1 MKMSFK
7 FSQRSEN
14 NLIGVNPNLINV
26 VRRAL
31 EITNV
36 DFTVIEGL
44 RTLERQ
50 KSLYAQGRTMPGNVV
65 TWTMKSKH
73 IDGLAVDLLPVVG
86 GWDGDFLS
94 ISRAMLNS
102 ASDLGVNIR
111 WGADWNQNGRP
122 YEKGEFDS
130 PHFEIA

>member
-1 MKMSFK
+1 MSFK